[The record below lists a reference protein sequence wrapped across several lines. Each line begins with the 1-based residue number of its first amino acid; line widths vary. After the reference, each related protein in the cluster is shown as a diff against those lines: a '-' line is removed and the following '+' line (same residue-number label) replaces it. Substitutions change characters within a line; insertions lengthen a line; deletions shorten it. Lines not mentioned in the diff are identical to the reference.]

1 MDVDGEEL
9 CQVSNQCKNKLNK
22 KIDQGE
28 VLIQLDLQD
37 RNRWSKHERGL
48 RDKSKREGSYT

>member
-1 MDVDGEEL
+1 MWMG
-9 CQVSNQCKNKLNK
+9 KNYAKFPTSVK
-22 KIDQGE
+22 KKKNDQGE
-28 VLIQLDLQD
+28 VLIQPNLQD